1 MDLEVRLESRNG
13 KLMYHTAYKG
23 PEPVAYVDTGL
34 YEDGRNDYYE
44 AYNERDLRWVR
55 RIDYVL
61 RRHRIP
67 RCIVK
72 Q

>member
-1 MDLEVRLESRNG
+1 
-13 KLMYHTAYKG
+13 MYHTAYKG

-34 YEDGRNDYYE
+34 YEDGRNDYCE
-44 AYNERDLRWVR
+44 AYNERDLRWVH